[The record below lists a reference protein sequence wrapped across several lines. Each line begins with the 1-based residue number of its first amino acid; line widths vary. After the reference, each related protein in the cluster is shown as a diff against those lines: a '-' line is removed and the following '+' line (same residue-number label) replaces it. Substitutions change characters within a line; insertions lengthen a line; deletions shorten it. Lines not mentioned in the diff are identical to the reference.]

1 MTVQDPTSLRINT
14 NPRTVQQSVLATLRG
29 LYTLSAGVITWGAT
43 FKVPLTAASAT
54 PAIRGVLQATQGG
67 RAAGSDE
74 DWHEVGATDEPAF
87 QNSWANYALGD
98 ATAAFLKLTSG
109 LVVIKGSIKSGANG
123 TTAFTLPAG
132 YRPALRLRFAG
143 TGNVTPTG
151 AILIEASGNVDIY
164 FPGGPVLLVLNCSFM
179 AEA

>member
-1 MTVQDPTSLRINT
+1 MTVRDPNDLRINT

-29 LYTLSAGVITWGAT
+29 LYTVSAGVITWGAT

-54 PAIRGVLQATQGG
+54 PAIRGVIQATQGG

-98 ATAAFLKLTSG
+98 ATAAFLKLPSG
-109 LVVIKGSIKSGANG
+109 VVFIKGSIKSGSTG
-123 TTAFTLPAG
+123 TTVFTLPAG

-143 TGNVTPTG
+143 VGNVTPTG
-151 AILIEASGNVDIY
+151 AILIEASGNVDLY